1 MFGLIAIAAS
11 MVITWF
17 GYTTART
24 FVRNRLRFVDAAQS
38 GWAPLLAGVGAAMI
52 ASPIAAILPFV
63 GGGTALAFGIS
74 VGWGVASGQ
83 RDIRGTLPSTF

>member
-17 GYTTART
+17 GYNTARS

-38 GWAPLLAGVGAAMI
+38 FWAPILAGAAAAVV
-52 ASPIAAILPFV
+52 ASPIAAILPFI
-63 GGGTALAFGIS
+63 GSGTAIAFGLS

-83 RDIRGTLPSTF
+83 RDIRGTLPSSF